1 MTDKPRRS
9 PPWQKRLA
17 RLGEG
22 ARNAL
27 DIMRNGRLGA
37 PYRAPFTVVHQERT
51 FSLRHYEMA
60 EGVTD
65 APALLL
71 VPPLMVT
78 SEIYDISPE
87 LSAVSHLAA
96 DGLDVWL
103 IDFGAPEHIEG
114 GLDRTLDDHVRAV
127 ADAITRVAHET
138 GRAVHVLGY
147 SQGGMFVY
155 QAAAYLRSLHIAS
168 VVTFGSPV
176 DIHRNLPA
184 IDEQVAERVIEAA
197 RDLLAAPLEQ
207 VRGLPGVL
215 TSTGFKLLSAR
226 KEVQQ
231 IAQFVANL
239 PDRAALMQSESRR
252 RFLGGEGFVAW
263 PGPALRKF
271 IDEFVVSNRL
281 TSGGFVIDGRTVT
294 LADIDCPILYFYGT
308 RDELARP
315 AAVRAIE
322 RVVPHAETHSVQ
334 LRAGHFGLVVGST
347 SLRSTWPT
355 VCEWVRWREDM
366 GPVPAML
373 SPSPS
378 GASEAA
384 DDVPDEALDDVDFS
398 IQLFYDVA
406 TNAVDA
412 VWNRL
417 GDASRDVAE
426 VVDHLRWQLP
436 RLARL
441 RELQPDTQVSV
452 GRALAE
458 QADAIGDR
466 TFFLWRGRAF
476 SYGDADQRVDN
487 VVRGL
492 LHCGV
497 EPRHRV
503 AVLMRR
509 RPSYLTSV
517 AAVSRLGAVA
527 VLLRPEDPRLA
538 LKDAL
543 SIAGVDRVL
552 ADPESAE
559 EARAAFDGP
568 VLVLGGGGQ
577 RRTLIEGVV
586 DMEAIDP
593 DAVDV
598 PEWYEPNPG
607 RAADLAMILFTSGST
622 GRPRPV
628 RVTNRRWAMAA
639 LGTAAAATLTEKD
652 TVYCCLPLHLPTGML
667 LCVSGA
673 LVGGARLAL
682 ATRFATDLFW
692 GDVSRYGATVVFHS
706 GEMCRLLVNDPGA
719 EREQYNP
726 VRLFVGSGL
735 RAHVWE
741 RVEALF
747 HPDRII
753 EFYASTEGNAVFAN
767 VDGLSPGSIGRPL
780 PQSGETAVARWDVGR
795 RCFVHLDDGFVAR
808 CGGDE
813 VGMLLSRVDDEHPL
827 AGMAIAPSDVQS
839 DVFESG
845 DRWFATG
852 DLVSRDLSGDHW
864 LHGRAGDA
872 VPGADGLVSL
882 TSIADAAYGIAGVH
896 LAAPWAARVDDVR
909 VPAVALQLEE
919 GWGNDAETWAAAFA
933 DLAEGP
939 ALVRR
944 VERIE
949 LTETFRCVVSDL
961 REMPLDGSV
970 PDLWWNDPKRGWV
983 AVNRRNASRVRRE
996 LAARYGG

>member
-1 MTDKPRRS
+1 
-9 PPWQKRLA
+9 
-17 RLGEG
+17 
-22 ARNAL
+22 
-27 DIMRNGRLGA
+27 MRNGRLGA

-51 FSLRHYEMA
+51 FALRHYEPA
-60 EGVTD
+60 EGTDD
-65 APALLL
+65 APAVLL

-87 LSAVSHLAA
+87 LSAVAHLAA

-103 IDFGAPEHIEG
+103 IDFGAPEQVEG

-155 QAAAYLRSLHIAS
+155 QAAAYLRSLHVAS

-184 IDEQVAERVIEAA
+184 VDEQVAERMIGAA
-197 RDLLAAPLEQ
+197 RDLLATPLEQ

-231 IAQFVANL
+231 IAQFVQNL
-239 PDRAALMQSESRR
+239 PDRAALLQSESRR

-294 LADIDCPILYFYGT
+294 LADITCPILYFYGT
-308 RDELARP
+308 RDDLARP

-322 RVVPHAETHSVQ
+322 RVVPHAETHSVR

-355 VCEWVRWREDM
+355 VCEWVRWRE
-366 GPVPAML
+366 GTGSAPAML

-426 VVDHLRWQLP
+426 LVDHLRWQLP

-441 RELQPDTQVSV
+441 RELEPDSLVSV

-476 SYGDADQRVDN
+476 SYEDADERVDN

-503 AVLMRR
+503 AILMRR
-509 RPSYLTSV
+509 RPSYLTAV

-527 VLLRPEDPRLA
+527 VPLRPEDPRLSLA
-538 LKDAL
+538 DAL
-543 SIAGVDRVL
+543 SIAGVDRVMS
-552 ADPESAE
+552 DPESAQ
-559 EARAAFDGP
+559 EARSAFGGP

-577 RRTLIEGVV
+577 RRTLIDGVV

-593 DAVDV
+593 DAVEL
-598 PEWYEPNPG
+598 PSWYEPNPG

-622 GRPRPV
+622 GKPRPV
-628 RVTNRRWAMAA
+628 RVTNHRWATAA

-692 GDVSRYGATVVFHS
+692 SDVSRYGATVVFHS

-719 EREQYNP
+719 DREQYNP
-726 VRLFVGSGL
+726 VRLFVGSGM

-741 RVEALF
+741 RVQELF

-767 VDGLSPGSIGRPL
+767 VDGIRPGSIGRPM
-780 PQSGETAVARWDVGR
+780 PQSAETAIARWDVATR
-795 RCFVHLDDGFVAR
+795 EYVRLDDGYVAR
-808 CGGDE
+808 CGADE
-813 VGMLLSRVDDEHPL
+813 VGMLLSRVDAYHPL
-827 AGMAIAPSDVQS
+827 AGMAIDPSDVLS
-839 DVFESG
+839 DVFEAG
-845 DRWFATG
+845 DRWFETG
-852 DLVSRDLSGDHW
+852 DLVSRDVEGDHW
-864 LHGRAGDA
+864 LHGRVGDA
-872 VPGADGLVSL
+872 LVGAGGLVSM
-882 TSIADAAYGIAGVH
+882 TSLADAACTIAGVQM
-896 LAAPWAARVDDVR
+896 AAPWAARVTSDGVR
-909 VPAVALQLEE
+909 APAVAVQMED
-919 GWGNDAETWAAAFA
+919 GWDEDPDAWNAAFSGLPA
-933 DLAEGP
+933 GP
-939 ALVRR
+939 ALVLR
-944 VERIE
+944 VDRIE
-949 LTETFRCVVSDL
+949 LTETFRAVVSSL
-961 REMPLDGSV
+961 RALPLDGTV
-970 PDLWWNDPKRGWV
+970 PSLWWDDPRRGWV
-983 AVNRRNASRVRRE
+983 RLDRRNAARARRE
-996 LAARYGG
+996 LAAQYGAHPAC